1 MLSVGFVLLL
11 LQMLVLLHLL
21 LSAVRQHVLLHLPDH
36 EQPVEDHL
44 QLGFVERG
52 RAVPHGAVGDAR
64 ALGLQVE
71 HVGPLADAVGA
82 EKRDICL

>member
-1 MLSVGFVLLL
+1 M
-11 LQMLVLLHLL
+11 LLHLL

-64 ALGLQVE
+64 ALRMEIEQFVARL
-71 HVGPLADAVGA
+71 GA
-82 EKRDICL
+82 LGTVTNTMLYRNHPECD